1 MAIYELRD
9 LILDIQVMGRGQY
22 VLQKIATTYKK
33 IRFLH
38 YIKGPQKWLHP
49 TSSVKLVL

>member
-1 MAIYELRD
+1 MAMAIYELRD
-9 LILDIQVMGRGQY
+9 SILDIQIMGRGQY

-38 YIKGPQKWLHP
+38 YIKGPQK
-49 TSSVKLVL
+49 